1 MNREFFGFK
10 KSPIALGM
18 MGLMSAALMPAQAA
32 SWSDGDWSV
41 TFDSN
46 FSLGT
51 SIRVEERDFSRVGN
65 SNGVQ
70 FDWTGYNPATNPI
83 YSSADVWELGT
94 GGYSTNGDLSTLN
107 LSLIHI

>member
-70 FDWTGYNPATNPI
+70 FDWTGYN
-83 YSSADVWELGT
+83 
-94 GGYSTNGDLSTLN
+94 